1 MNQLWQPREIVNC
14 SKLSTEWKILL
25 PNQFCPITV
34 MKGKRNKRQWCSSK
48 IPQYVNRKVETGKV
62 GTIAKEY
69 LLEIAF
75 ININGLN
82 LQSSCDVQTFLN
94 SHSPHVFCVLETK
107 KNSAQTVDTVNFQ
120 NYVLGT
126 EGLSAPMSNLVP
138 NGGVILCAQWAKAI
152 GN

>member
-1 MNQLWQPREIVNC
+1 
-14 SKLSTEWKILL
+14 
-25 PNQFCPITV
+25 
-34 MKGKRNKRQWCSSK
+34 MKGNRKKRQWCSSK
-48 IPQYVNRKVETGKV
+48 IPQSVNRMVETGKV

-120 NYVLGT
+120 NYVLI
-126 EGLSAPMSNLVP
+126 ENSRSHVKQNP
-138 NGGVILCAQWAKAI
+138 I
-152 GN
+152 